1 MNISQSIQKIH
12 PTLQFDKDFI
22 VFNNSDDKGQ
32 QLKWLNKTIKQPT
45 KAELETAWV
54 EIEKEEKKQEI
65 DQETSKKI
73 LEKLG
78 VGDKMEAVIQQL
90 NIIIANE
97 IEKGTANTD
106 MIKVAT
112 KVTKIREQGEKK
124 KQKLK

>member
-78 VGDKMEAVIQQL
+78 VGDWIEYVIQRL
-90 NIIIANE
+90 DTIIDNE
-97 IEKGTANTD
+97 IRKGTASEE
-106 MIKVAT
+106 MLKVAT
-112 KVTKIREQGEKK
+112 KVAKIREQGEKK